1 MRTTLDLPN
10 NLLKQAKIKA
20 AEEGISLK
28 ELFTRSLM
36 KELSEH
42 RIQQSTPPWESLR
55 GKGSAS
61 CLSPNTSPFEN
72 YSGPDWNHAVQVNE
86 PDDK

>member
-1 MRTTLDLPN
+1 MRTTLDLPDI
-10 NLLKQAKIKA
+10 LLKQAKIKA
-20 AEEGISLK
+20 AKEGISLK

-36 KELSEH
+36 KELAENSMK
-42 RIQQSTPPWESLR
+42 QSTPPWESLR

-61 CLSPNTSPFEN
+61 SLSPNTSPFED

-86 PDDK
+86 PDDQ

>member
-1 MRTTLDLPN
+1 MRTTLDLPD

-42 RIQQSTPPWESLR
+42 SSKPSTRPWESLR

-61 CLSPNTSPFEN
+61 GLSPNTSPFED

-86 PDDK
+86 PDDS

>member
-1 MRTTLDLPN
+1 MRTTLDLPD

-28 ELFTRSLM
+28 ELFTRSLV

-42 RIQQSTPPWESLR
+42 QTQQGTPPWESLR

-61 CLSPNTSPFEN
+61 GLSPKTSPFEN

>member
-1 MRTTLDLPN
+1 MRTTLDLPD

-36 KELSEH
+36 KELSEFPV
-42 RIQQSTPPWESLR
+42 QQNAAPWENLR

-61 CLSPNTSPFEN
+61 GLTPSSSPFEN
-72 YSGPDWNHAVQVNE
+72 YSGPEWNHAVQVNE
-86 PDDK
+86 PEEK

>member
-1 MRTTLDLPN
+1 MRTTLDLPD

-36 KELSEH
+36 KELSENS
-42 RIQQSTPPWESLR
+42 IKQNTPPWESLR

-61 CLSPNTSPFEN
+61 GLSPNASPFED
-72 YSGPDWNHAVQVNE
+72 YSGPDWNHAVQLNE
-86 PDDK
+86 PNDQ